1 MTAKKEAR
9 RKRALER
16 FSVNNS
22 KARTVKGY
30 LDRKRVELVALGGDL
45 SYFDAY
51 AGKGAS

>member
-16 FSVNNS
+16 FSVNHI
-22 KARTVKGY
+22 KARTVGGY
-30 LDRKRVELVALGGDL
+30 LGRKRAELVVLGGDL